1 MENFRKGIKAVNSN
15 NTDTSRDRLAD
26 FNQSDFEWENHSNS
40 SHSENANGADEWTGS
55 FGEYENGSEMLK
67 QINASL
73 KQRSSASLDRP
84 STAKDFHSED
94 ELCSAGSRK
103 KTTNKPGKKLGPNA
117 YKEHVKTIFS
127 PTPVQL
133 HKIKMV
139 KDPGADDF
147 GFGLSDGMYEKGV
160 YISGVRGGSL
170 AEKAGLVQFDRIL
183 QVNGIRTR
191 DFDCCL
197 AIPLITEAGN
207 AIDLVVCRNPIAKVT
222 NGESSQKVTSKP
234 VREYNSCDEGSVYM
248 NVPNKNGFNTPK
260 SV

>member
-1 MENFRKGIKAVNSN
+1 MYLKIDFSDFFVFVSGIKAVNSN

-84 STAKDFHSED
+84 RSTTAKPLLTKNFSHSTAKDFHSED

-160 YISGVRGGSL
+160 YISGVREGSL

-183 QVNGIRTR
+183 QVIIEVFHCT
-191 DFDCCL
+191 
-197 AIPLITEAGN
+197 
-207 AIDLVVCRNPIAKVT
+207 
-222 NGESSQKVTSKP
+222 
-234 VREYNSCDEGSVYM
+234 CD
-248 NVPNKNGFNTPK
+248 
-260 SV
+260 